1 MLIFS
6 THKAMRLTVLG
17 SGSAGNGYLLEGR
30 TSALVIECG
39 IPPERMFKRTGI
51 VPSKIAGCLVSHEHG
66 DHAGFAKR
74 YAALGMTIFA
84 SMGTLSALGMTRDGS
99 RARSIANMGII
110 HIGEFQVC
118 AFELK
123 HDAAEPF
130 GFVIT
135 HPECGKILFVTDTR
149 FVPFNFRRMRLD
161 HIMVEANYS
170 DSILDDNVL
179 TEKMTLDRAD
189 RVRQTHMSLR
199 SACELVMANDNP
211 NLKTV
216 TLLHLSSGNSDAKE
230 FARQVAKS
238 ALLAEVYVAVAGLSI
253 ELKKNEI

>member
-1 MLIFS
+1 M
-6 THKAMRLTVLG
+6 KLTVIG
-17 SGSAGNGYLLEGR
+17 SGSAGNCYVLEAR
-30 TSALVIECG
+30 DSALILECG
-39 IPPERMFKRTGI
+39 LPPERVFQSTSVM
-51 VPSKIAGCLVSHEHG
+51 PSKVAGCLVSHEHG
-66 DHAGFAKR
+66 DHAGYAKR

-99 RARSIANMGII
+99 RARSIANMGIM
-110 HIGEFQVC
+110 HIGEFQVS
-118 AFELK
+118 AFELI

-130 GFVIT
+130 GFVIS

-179 TEKMTLDRAD
+179 AEKITLDRAD

-199 SACELVMANDNP
+199 SACELVEANDNP

-216 TLLHLSSGNSDAKE
+216 TLLHLSGGNSDAKE

-238 ALLAEVYVAVAGLSI
+238 AVLAQVYVAAAGLSI

>member
-1 MLIFS
+1 M
-6 THKAMRLTVLG
+6 KLTVIG
-17 SGSAGNGYLLEGR
+17 SGSAGNCYVLEAR
-30 TSALVIECG
+30 DSALILECG
-39 IPPERMFKRTGI
+39 LPPERVFKATS
-51 VPSKIAGCLVSHEHG
+51 VMPSKVAGCLVSHEHG

-99 RARSIANMGII
+99 RARSIANMGLM
-110 HIGEFQVC
+110 HIGEFQVS

-130 GFVIT
+130 GFVIA

-149 FVPFNFRRMRLD
+149 FVPFNFRRMMLD

-179 TEKMTLDRAD
+179 AEKITLDRAD

-199 SACELVMANDNP
+199 SACELVEANDNP

-216 TLLHLSSGNSDAKE
+216 ILLHLSSGNADPE
-230 FARQVAKS
+230 RFAREASKA
-238 ALLAEVYVAVAGLSI
+238 ALLAQVYVAAAGLSI
-253 ELKKNEI
+253 DLNKNEI